1 MAAIVAL
8 FMVLFLA
15 KKSINSLV
23 LMAIYYL
30 KKNMGLSASFID

>member
-15 KKSINSLV
+15 KKALIHL
-23 LMAIYYL
+23 
-30 KKNMGLSASFID
+30 F